1 MFGKS
6 LRRVVLGIGAASLLV
21 PAAALPAN
29 AAATQGVETIDS
41 SWCLP
46 IEELGITICATATE
60 RNLEVHTPN
69 GRALFRSTGTST
81 MTTTYDDGTVETS
94 TGSHRVQSVF
104 SFWLDPLIHDATL
117 VSIDGTSTRT
127 LPDGTSCTFVDDSI
141 AVRDR
146 LVRGG
151 TTVTCIAPQ

>member
-1 MFGKS
+1 MFGKIM
-6 LRRVVLGIGAASLLV
+6 RPVVLGIGGASLLAPV
-21 PAAALPAN
+21 AALPAN
-29 AAATQGVETIDS
+29 AAATQGVETIES
-41 SWCLP
+41 SWCIP
-46 IEELGITICATATE
+46 IEEFGITVCSTATE
-60 RNLEVHTPN
+60 RYLEVHTPT

-81 MTTTYDDGTVETS
+81 MTTTYDDGTEETS
-94 TGSHRVQSVF
+94 VGSHRVQSVF
-104 SFWLDPLIHDATL
+104 SFWLDPLIYDATM

-151 TTVTCIAPQ
+151 TTVTCTPPK